1 MPFVALQSM
10 LEESVPVGLHHYNH
24 SDVLGELPDAAIE
37 TLVEHYARVPSPRAQ
52 LITARMGGAID
63 RVPSDATAFAHRDA
77 RYLVWIV
84 NMWTSGEDPAPN
96 VTWGRELAAALRPY
110 ATGAVYVNA
119 LGDEPDRVQAAYGA
133 NWERLVEVKQRY
145 DPDNVFRLNAN
156 VSP

>member
-1 MPFVALQSM
+1 
-10 LEESVPVGLHHYNH
+10 
-24 SDVLGELPDAAIE
+24 
-37 TLVEHYARVPSPRAQ
+37 
-52 LITARMGGAID
+52 MGGAIG

-84 NMWTSGEDPAPN
+84 NMWTRGEDPAPN
-96 VTWGRELAAALRPY
+96 VKWGRELAAALRPY

-119 LGDEPDRVQAAYGA
+119 LADEPDRVQAAYGA
-133 NWERLVEVKQRY
+133 NWERLVEVKRRY